1 MAQIDLT
8 RYLDKKHEQKTIEE
22 ILELP
27 VDALQG
33 VSSKDA
39 EALHA
44 AFGIRTVR
52 DLGRNKFFRIAQSL
66 MEMAEVNK
74 PPPPRA

>member
-22 ILELP
+22 ILDLP

-33 VSSKDA
+33 VSAKDA

-44 AFGIRTVR
+44 AFGVRTVG
-52 DLGRNKFFRIAQSL
+52 DPGRNKFFRIARS
-66 MEMAEVNK
+66 MMDMAEINK
-74 PPPPRA
+74 QPPRS